1 MDRGEFEAYLMA
13 RDEWDFAEAEGGLT
27 VMWWKAGET
36 DDPTTMHH
44 IADFAIL
51 GNTIETLLAACKSG
65 CDVDHVT
72 RVTGYF
78 SKVSGW
84 NKGKKQELLD
94 RHRTRFG
101 KEAT

>member
-1 MDRGEFEAYLMA
+1 MDRGDFEAYLMA
-13 RDEWDFAEAEGGLT
+13 HDEWDCADAEGGLT

-44 IADFAIL
+44 VANFAIMDNPL
-51 GNTIETLLAACKSG
+51 ETLLAGCKAG

-78 SKVSGW
+78 SRTSAW
-84 NKGKKQELLD
+84 NPGKRGELKD
-94 RHRTRFG
+94 RHR
-101 KEAT
+101 EAP